1 MTAGRAARRVPVAS
15 AITPPTVWTF
25 LMNSRTARF
34 AVPALVALALTVT
47 GCAAGSEPTAPS
59 ASASTASTFNE
70 ADVAFAQ
77 GMIPHHE
84 QAVAMCDVLLA
95 KDGTDPQVVA
105 LAEAITAAQQPE
117 IDRLHAMLSDW
128 GAAPGEGMEHSGHG
142 SGMMSEA
149 DMAELHDASG
159 ADAGRLFLEQM
170 IEHHEGAVAMA
181 ETEVAEG
188 VAPEAVEMAQQIID
202 AQRAEID
209 QMRDLLGD
217 R

>member
-1 MTAGRAARRVPVAS
+1 MTNR
-15 AITPPTVWTF
+15 I
-25 LMNSRTARF
+25 ARF
-34 AVPALVALALTVT
+34 AVPALVGAALALT
-47 GCAAGSEPTAPS
+47 GCAAGTAPATPD
-59 ASASTASTFNE
+59 ASASSATTATSND
-70 ADVAFAQ
+70 ADVTFAQ

-84 QAVAMCDVLLA
+84 QAIAMSDVLLA
-95 KDGTDPQVVA
+95 KDDVDPRVVE

-117 IDRLHAMLSDW
+117 IDRLHAMLEAW
-128 GAAPGEGMEHSGHG
+128 GADPGEGMEHGGHGGHG

-149 DMAELHDASG
+149 DMDALEAASG
-159 ADAGRLFLEQM
+159 ADASRLFLEQM

-209 QMRDLLGD
+209 EMRELLAEL
-217 R
+217 